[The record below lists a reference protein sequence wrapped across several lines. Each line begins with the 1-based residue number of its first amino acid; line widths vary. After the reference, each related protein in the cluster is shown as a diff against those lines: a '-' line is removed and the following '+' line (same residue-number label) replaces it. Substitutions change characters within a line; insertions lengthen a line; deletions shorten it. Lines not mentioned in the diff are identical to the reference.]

1 MIKIERI
8 ACESATI
15 TRGDEQIALFE
26 GQIVHGHDLESLKV
40 VNGELVYS
48 VDELELVTVTGE
60 LELVTVTGGAP
71 AKVVAA
77 KSATKAE

>member
-48 VDELELVTVTGE
+48 VDELELVTVTDK
-60 LELVTVTGGAP
+60 AP

>member
-8 ACESATI
+8 ACESATV

-48 VDELELVTVTGE
+48 VDELELVTVTDK
-60 LELVTVTGGAP
+60 AP

-77 KSATKAE
+77 KSAAKAA

>member
-26 GQIVHGHDLESLKV
+26 GQILHGHDLESLKV
-40 VNGELVYS
+40 INGELVYS
-48 VDELELVTVTGE
+48 VDELELVTVTDAV
-60 LELVTVTGGAP
+60 L

-77 KSATKAE
+77 KSATKAA

>member
-8 ACESATI
+8 ACESATV

-26 GQIVHGHDLESLKV
+26 GQILHGHDLESLKV

-48 VDELELVTVTGE
+48 VDELELVTVTDAA
-60 LELVTVTGGAP
+60 L

-77 KSATKAE
+77 KPAAEAKAE

>member
-26 GQIVHGHDLESLKV
+26 GQILHGHDLESLKV
-40 VNGELVYS
+40 VDGELVYS
-48 VDELELVTVTGE
+48 VDELELVTVTDAV
-60 LELVTVTGGAP
+60 L

-77 KSATKAE
+77 KSAAKAA

>member
-15 TRGDEQIALFE
+15 ARGDEQIALFE
-26 GQIVHGHDLESLKV
+26 GQILHGHDLESLKV

-48 VDELELVTVTGE
+48 VDELELVTVTDAV
-60 LELVTVTGGAP
+60 L

-77 KSATKAE
+77 KSATKAA

>member
-26 GQIVHGHDLESLKV
+26 GQILHGHDLESLKV

-48 VDELELVTVTGE
+48 VDELELVTVTDAV
-60 LELVTVTGGAP
+60 L

-77 KSATKAE
+77 KSATKVA

>member
-15 TRGDEQIALFE
+15 TRGDETIALFE

-48 VDELELVTVTGE
+48 VDELKLVLVTGE
-60 LELVTVTGGAP
+60 TV
-71 AKVVAA
+71 AKPVAA
-77 KSATKAE
+77 KSTAKAE

>member
-26 GQIVHGHDLESLKV
+26 GQILHGRDLESLKV
-40 VNGELVYS
+40 VDGELVYS
-48 VDELELVTVTGE
+48 VDELELVTVTDAV
-60 LELVTVTGGAP
+60 L

-77 KSATKAE
+77 KSATKAA

>member
-15 TRGDEQIALFE
+15 ARGDEQIALFE
-26 GQIVHGHDLESLKV
+26 GQILHGHDLESLKV

-48 VDELELVTVTGE
+48 VDELELVTVTD
-60 LELVTVTGGAP
+60 AAQ

-77 KSATKAE
+77 KSAAKAA

>member
-48 VDELELVTVTGE
+48 VDELELVTVTD
-60 LELVTVTGGAP
+60 AAH

-77 KSATKAE
+77 KTAVAAKAE

>member
-26 GQIVHGHDLESLKV
+26 GQILHGHDLESLKV

-48 VDELELVTVTGE
+48 VDELELVTVTDAV
-60 LELVTVTGGAP
+60 L

-77 KSATKAE
+77 KSATKAA

>member
-48 VDELELVTVTGE
+48 VDELELVTVKDE
-60 LELVTVTGGAP
+60 AP

-77 KSATKAE
+77 KSAAKAA

>member
-8 ACESATI
+8 ACESATV

-26 GQIVHGHDLESLKV
+26 GQILHGHDLESLKV

-48 VDELELVTVTGE
+48 VDELELVTVTDA
-60 LELVTVTGGAP
+60 AP
-71 AKVVAA
+71 AKLVAA
-77 KSATKAE
+77 KTAVAAKAE

>member
-48 VDELELVTVTGE
+48 VDELELVTVKDE
-60 LELVTVTGGAP
+60 AP
-71 AKVVAA
+71 AKVVVA
-77 KSATKAE
+77 KSAAKAA

>member
-26 GQIVHGHDLESLKV
+26 GQILHGHDLESLKV
-40 VNGELVYS
+40 VDGELVYS
-48 VDELELVTVTGE
+48 VDELELVTVTDAV
-60 LELVTVTGGAP
+60 L

-77 KSATKAE
+77 KSATKAA

>member
-15 TRGDEQIALFE
+15 ARGDEQIALFE
-26 GQIVHGHDLESLKV
+26 GQILHGHDLESLKV

-48 VDELELVTVTGE
+48 VDELELVTVNGE
-60 LELVTVTGGAP
+60 AP
-71 AKVVAA
+71 AKLVAA
-77 KSATKAE
+77 KTAVAAKAE

>member
-15 TRGDEQIALFE
+15 ARGDEQIALFE
-26 GQIVHGHDLESLKV
+26 GQILHGHDLESLKV

-48 VDELELVTVTGE
+48 VDELELVTVTD
-60 LELVTVTGGAP
+60 AAQ
-71 AKVVAA
+71 AKVVAD
-77 KSATKAE
+77 KSAAKAA

>member
-15 TRGDEQIALFE
+15 TRGDETIALFE
-26 GQIVHGHDLESLKV
+26 GQILHGHDLESLKV
-40 VNGELVYS
+40 VDGELVYS
-48 VDELELVTVTGE
+48 VDELELVTVTDAV
-60 LELVTVTGGAP
+60 L

-77 KSATKAE
+77 KSAAKAA

>member
-15 TRGDEQIALFE
+15 ARGDEQIALFE

-48 VDELELVTVTGE
+48 VDELELVTVTDAV
-60 LELVTVTGGAP
+60 L

-77 KSATKAE
+77 KSAAKAA

>member
-15 TRGDEQIALFE
+15 TRGDETIPLFE
-26 GQIVHGHDLESLKV
+26 GQILHGHDLESLKV

-48 VDELELVTVTGE
+48 VDELELVTVNGE
-60 LELVTVTGGAP
+60 AP
-71 AKVVAA
+71 TKLVAA